1 MMDPSVIR
9 ALAEVIGP
17 VFGVLACGAI
27 PVALV
32 YVFKHFKLRTRELE
46 LEAELHGRDS
56 QARLQ
61 ALETRLSAMEGALGS
76 LVQTIS
82 RRQGSDAAAR
92 RAPAGRGAAAADAGE
107 MKLSAAG

>member
-1 MMDPSVIR
+1 MDPVVIR

-17 VFGVLACGAI
+17 LGAVLACGAI

-32 YVFKHFKLRTRELE
+32 YLSKHFKLRTRELE

-82 RRQGSDAAAR
+82 RRQELVEAPDAPR
-92 RAPAGRGAAAADAGE
+92 ISPEPSRATSLTR
-107 MKLSAAG
+107 MK

>member
-61 ALETRLSAMEGALGS
+61 ALETRLLAMEGALGS

-82 RRQGSDAAAR
+82 RRQDLMQPPDAPQLAEGPR
-92 RAPAGRGAAAADAGE
+92 PLTQV
-107 MKLSAAG
+107 K

>member
-1 MMDPSVIR
+1 MGGPYTLAMDPVVIR

-17 VFGVLACGAI
+17 LGAVLACGAI

-32 YVFKHFKLRTRELE
+32 YLSKHFKLRTRELE

-61 ALETRLSAMEGALGS
+61 ALETRLSAMEAMPPLPPFPAL
-76 LVQTIS
+76 VKPKTIS
-82 RRQGSDAAAR
+82 PMSVSFCVIRPANGAR
-92 RAPAGRGAAAADAGE
+92 T
-107 MKLSAAG
+107 